1 MAWKAVCRKAV
12 TVACPLMRIVFAGG
26 RSIRASTIRAAAWSL
41 RHVCRWFGLLRWEYK
56 VIAGVTA
63 GGIVLICSAYGY
75 AQFLAFLSPAS
86 AGAQQFARVSSLDGS
101 YCTDWAFSHAQIGKP
116 TASPCGVLMISVP
129 ISPSDAMPYT
139 GNKYAFGNCTYWA
152 AQRRA
157 QIGKPIPN
165 TWGDAYLWAGRARN
179 DSYQVDHAP
188 TAGAIMQ
195 TSRGA
200 LGHVA
205 FVESV
210 DGDGTWHISEMNVIG
225 LNQVDYR
232 AMPAISAAAYNFIH

>member
-1 MAWKAVCRKAV
+1 MVQKLLGVISRAMRLAVYYAQCAYQATKPHLHRGGRLARVWFMGQRWELRLAACAV
-12 TVACPLMRIVFAGG
+12 TVG
-26 RSIRASTIRAAAWSL
+26 ASL
-41 RHVCRWFGLLRWEYK
+41 V
-56 VIAGVTA
+56 GV
-63 GGIVLICSAYGY
+63 AYIY
-75 AQFLAFLSPAS
+75 AQFASFLDPAATALPTTAYLADADS
-86 AGAQQFARVSSLDGS
+86 S

-129 ISPSDAMPYT
+129 ISPSDSMPYA
-139 GNKYAFGNCTYWA
+139 GNRYAFGNCTFWA

-165 TWGDAYLWAGRARN
+165 TWGDAYLWAGRARA
-179 DSYQVDHAP
+179 DSYLVDHTPAP
-188 TAGAIMQ
+188 GTIMQ
-195 TSRGA
+195 TSGGA

-225 LNQVDYR
+225 LNEVDYR
-232 AMPAISAAAYNFIH
+232 AFPASAAARYNFIH

>member
-1 MAWKAVCRKAV
+1 MVWRAQRFGVQAMRLVIHAGGLAW
-12 TVACPLMRIVFAGG
+12 TVAVRYLKRGISTGTKHGRALFA
-26 RSIRASTIRAAAWSL
+26 A
-41 RHVCRWFGLLRWEYK
+41 LRWEYK
-56 VIAGVTA
+56 LAAGIAGVGT
-63 GGIVLICSAYGY
+63 VLIALAFCY
-75 AQFLAFLSPAS
+75 AQFTAFLNPAS
-86 AGAQQFARVSSLDGS
+86 ADGRQLTQFGAEGNS
-101 YCTDWAFSHAQIGKP
+101 YCTDWAFAHAQIGKP

-157 QIGKPIPN
+157 QISKPIPN
-165 TWGDAYLWAGRARN
+165 TWGDAYLWAGRARA
-179 DSYQVDHAP
+179 DSYLVDHTP
-188 TAGAIMQ
+188 TPGAIMQ
-195 TSRGA
+195 TSGGA

-232 AMPAISAAAYNFIH
+232 AMPAAAAAYYNFIH

>member
-1 MAWKAVCRKAV
+1 MQ
-12 TVACPLMRIVFAGG
+12 
-26 RSIRASTIRAAAWSL
+26 SASQ
-41 RHVCRWFGLLRWEYK
+41 WFRQMFSTLRWEYK
-56 VIAGVTA
+56 L
-63 GGIVLICSAYGY
+63 GIVAFGCGAVLVCGAYAFSSFRAFLNPAASALQGSAY
-75 AQFLAFLSPAS
+75 F
-86 AGAQQFARVSSLDGS
+86 AGINRS
-101 YCTDWAFSHAQIGKP
+101 YCSYWALDHAEVGKP
-116 TASPCGVLMISVP
+116 TASPCGVMMISVA

-165 TWGDAYLWAGRARN
+165 TWGDAYLWAGRARR
-179 DSYQVDHAP
+179 DGFAVDHTP
-188 TAGAIMQ
+188 TPGAIMQ
-195 TSRGA
+195 TSGGG

-232 AMPAISAAAYNFIH
+232 IMPARTAAYYNFIH

>member
-1 MAWKAVCRKAV
+1 MA
-12 TVACPLMRIVFAGG
+12 G
-26 RSIRASTIRAAAWSL
+26 
-41 RHVCRWFGLLRWEYK
+41 
-56 VIAGVTA
+56 IAGSGA
-63 GGIVLICSAYGY
+63 VLIALAFFY
-75 AQFLAFLSPAS
+75 AQFMAFLSPAAS
-86 AGAQQFARVSSLDGS
+86 AQQPAQLGAADGS

-129 ISPSDAMPYT
+129 ISPSDAMPYA
-139 GNKYAFGNCTYWA
+139 GNKYAFGNCTYWT

-165 TWGDAYLWAGRARN
+165 TWGDAYLWASRARA

-188 TAGAIMQ
+188 TPGAIMQ
-195 TSRGA
+195 TSGGA

-232 AMPAISAAAYNFIH
+232 AMPAVAAARYNFIH